1 MNIENAITNL
11 LKIVNGFASTE
22 KLSDFERGQ
31 LDGLLWAIDVIE
43 EKTPDTP
50 DDESGD

>member
-1 MNIENAITNL
+1 MTIENAISEL
-11 LKIVNGFASTE
+11 LKLVNGFASTE

-31 LDGLLWAIDVIE
+31 LDGLLWAIDVID
-43 EKTPDTP
+43 EKTPDSP